1 MIMNRSQAMATAVAA
16 AAALTATGITYA
28 TAAPAPEAAPAV
40 VKQAPAPDYA
50 PMGGE
55 GGQGKGNEGGGRG
68 GERGEGGEGGERGEH
83 GKRRHHEIGRIFI
96 NERSFSAVPDGCITV
111 VSGLGSKSFN
121 IRNDSKKT
129 VEFFRGVTCDN
140 GAPVATVGPHSEA
153 NNVRT
158 GKIKDEDEGEK
169 GEHEKGEDEKGEHEK
184 GEDEKGEHH
193 KKHHEEMEDGVKVK
207 NGVVGSFRVI
217 KRHHEK
223 GEGGEFGGFDED

>member
-1 MIMNRSQAMATAVAA
+1 MIMNRSHATTAALAA

-28 TAAPAPEAAPAV
+28 TAATAPQTAPAV
-40 VKQAPAPDYA
+40 VKQAPAPAYA

-55 GGQGKGNEGGGRG
+55 GGQGGQGKGNEGGGGRG
-68 GERGEGGEGGERGEH
+68 GEGGEGGEGFK
-83 GKRRHHEIGRIFI
+83 GKRHHREIGRIFI

-121 IRNDSKKT
+121 IRNDSKQA

-140 GAPVATVGPHSEA
+140 GAPIATVGPRSEA
-153 NNVRT
+153 NNVRP
-158 GKIKDEDEGEK
+158 GKIKDEDE
-169 GEHEKGEDEKGEHEK
+169 DEKGEH
-184 GEDEKGEHH
+184 EKGEHH

-217 KRHHEK
+217 KRHHGK
-223 GEGGEFGGFDED
+223 GGGGEFGGFGGFDED

>member
-1 MIMNRSQAMATAVAA
+1 MIMNRSHATAAAIAA

-28 TAAPAPEAAPAV
+28 TAATAPQTAPAV
-40 VKQAPAPDYA
+40 VKQAPAPAYA

-68 GERGEGGEGGERGEH
+68 GEGGERGEQGERGEH
-83 GKRRHHEIGRIFI
+83 GKRRHHEGRIHI
-96 NERSFSAVPDGCITV
+96 NERTFSGRPDGCITV
-111 VSGLGSKSFN
+111 VSGLGSRSFN
-121 IRNDSKKT
+121 IRNDSRNT

-158 GKIKDEDEGEK
+158 KFRDEDEDENCEK
-169 GEHEKGEDEKGEHEK
+169 DEHEKDEHEK
-184 GEDEKGEHH
+184 DEHEKGEHH
-193 KKHHEEMEDGVKVK
+193 KKYHEEMEDGVRVK
-207 NGVVGSFRVI
+207 NGVVGSFRVV

-223 GEGGEFGGFDED
+223 GEFDGFDGFDED